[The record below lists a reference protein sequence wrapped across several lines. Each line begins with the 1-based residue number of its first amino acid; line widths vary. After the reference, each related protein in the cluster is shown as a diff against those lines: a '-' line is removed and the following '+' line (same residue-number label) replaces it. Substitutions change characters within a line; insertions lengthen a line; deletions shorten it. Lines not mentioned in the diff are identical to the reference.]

1 MISGYSYE
9 EILDQNVKELSNPT
23 LAEIATYL
31 NTPEIAILCKIDG
44 KDINERLP
52 YFHSRSSSDKEV
64 QYGYLNAEHK
74 VYAVEIRDSSSQTF
88 KYYISNKDY
97 ISIVESS
104 NQENTESTS
113 TTVPRKWSKVIKAW
127 ADGQKI
133 QYRAINGTIWV
144 DINPTHYPFFDST
157 VLEFRIKPVIVT
169 VKKLV
174 YVDANNKLQV
184 TDSPTP
190 NLVLKFDSKTNKLI
204 ESKIL

>member
-9 EILDQNVKELSNPT
+9 EILDQNIEELSNPT

-97 ISIVESS
+97 TAIVES
-104 NQENTESTS
+104 TPTA
-113 TTVPRKWSKVIKAW
+113 VPHRWSEAIKAW
-127 ADGQKI
+127 ADGKEI
-133 QYRAINGTIWV
+133 QYKTITGSIWT
-144 DINPTHYPFFDST
+144 DITPTNYPRFDNPD
-157 VLEFRIKPVIVT
+157 LEWRIKPSIVA
-169 VKKLV
+169 VKRLV
-174 YVDANNKLQV
+174 YIDANGKLQV

-190 NLVLKFDSKTNKLI
+190 NLILKFDSKANKLI
-204 ESKIL
+204 ESKILQ